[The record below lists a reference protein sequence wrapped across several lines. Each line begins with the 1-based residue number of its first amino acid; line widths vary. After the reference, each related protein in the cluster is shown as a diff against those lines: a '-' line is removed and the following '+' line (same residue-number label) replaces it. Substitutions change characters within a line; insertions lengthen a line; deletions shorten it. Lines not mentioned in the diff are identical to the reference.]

1 MSARRVTE
9 LRVSRARMELQ
20 PPVSSFEVNALLP
33 SGMLLNFAISTL
45 CSIANRILSVPY
57 KLIH

>member
-1 MSARRVTE
+1 MESSELLPQGGVSARRVTK

-45 CSIANRILSVPY
+45 CSHS
-57 KLIH
+57 